1 MNLFLYFVSLFQKRI
16 CSLSVNEILEPMTSL
31 IKRDEVEKEEE
42 PVDNDKTSDVTAQE
56 VEEEEKKEEDSIE
69 ERVEA
74 ATEEMSRLQVE
85 QTPTHSDTD
94 VSPQT
99 DAPSLADE
107 ARST

>member
-1 MNLFLYFVSLFQKRI
+1 
-16 CSLSVNEILEPMTSL
+16 MTSL

-56 VEEEEKKEEDSIE
+56 VEEEEKKEDEDLIE

-74 ATEEMSRLQVE
+74 ATDEMSRLQVE
-85 QTPTHSDTD
+85 QTPTNSNTD

-99 DAPSLADE
+99 DAPSIADE
-107 ARST
+107 AHST